1 MTHPTAAY
9 VALGAALA
17 LAVVDWVAVLCKR
30 KRLEYI
36 AKPTTMV
43 AVIVSAVLLMRGP
56 HDVWQAPFFLAG
68 FAFSLAGDVLLMLP
82 YKSTFVYGL
91 AAFLVAQI
99 CYIVGL
105 TPSLP
110 PLPARIVV
118 AAAIAVGAILYQ
130 QIARGLHRSGTPS
143 LLGPVVAYS
152 LVLSLMLS
160 AAWATLFRPEWTAL
174 RRALVTSGA
183 SLFFASDTM
192 LAWDRFVRPS
202 RALRIAVIVTYHVAQ
217 MCLAASIATPGA

>member
-1 MTHPTAAY
+1 MT
-9 VALGAALA
+9 G
-17 LAVVDWVAVLCKR
+17 AVLCKR

-82 YKSTFVYGL
+82 YESTFVYGL

-110 PLPARIVV
+110 PLPPHRCCGSHRRRRDPV
-118 AAAIAVGAILYQ
+118 Q
-130 QIARGLHRSGTPS
+130 QTRGGCTAPGHHRSGPWY
-143 LLGPVVAYS
+143 AYS
-152 LVLSLMLS
+152 
-160 AAWATLFRPEWTAL
+160 P
-174 RRALVTSGA
+174 
-183 SLFFASDTM
+183 
-192 LAWDRFVRPS
+192 
-202 RALRIAVIVTYHVAQ
+202 
-217 MCLAASIATPGA
+217 C